1 MAKTFNAK
9 ILTLDSKV
17 LDEKI
22 EKIFFSTAEGNV
34 EILANHASSIFS
46 TVPCITKVTD
56 ENGVVKEFFT
66 AKGVVNISNN
76 ELNFCCDSSELKEDI
91 DVARAEA
98 AEKRAEKRISDPDKY
113 DIERAKQALIRA
125 QVRIKLAKQS

>member
-46 TVPCITKVTD
+46 TVP
-56 ENGVVKEFFT
+56 
-66 AKGVVNISNN
+66 
-76 ELNFCCDSSELKEDI
+76 
-91 DVARAEA
+91 
-98 AEKRAEKRISDPDKY
+98 
-113 DIERAKQALIRA
+113 
-125 QVRIKLAKQS
+125 